1 VTVNVPVPLVP
12 AENTAISPGVQA
24 PVADVP
30 ALLVLQK
37 LLVSQ
42 VPVGVV
48 AVPVA
53 VPLLSQYRS
62 AFEVKTHAAETSNA
76 RAKRLNNFT
85 AYLLRGGRNLC
96 AKRNFRPKNRT
107 PASPPKWYSGLS

>member
-1 VTVNVPVPLVP
+1 MVTTPSSNFKPPTCSVVLSETVNVPVPLVP
-12 AENTAISPGVQA
+12 AENTAISPAVQP
-24 PVADVP
+24 PVVAVP

-42 VPVGVV
+42 VPVGAV

-62 AFEVKTHAAETSNA
+62 AFAVEAKVHKTNATAAS
-76 RAKRLNNFT
+76 RV
-85 AYLLRGGRNLC
+85 
-96 AKRNFRPKNRT
+96 
-107 PASPPKWYSGLS
+107 